1 MINLL
6 LTMLFAFIVGYTFDK
21 LKIAGGMMIGSLL
34 GSALFNVLFGL
45 GYMPSGFKILAQII
59 AGAFIG
65 CSISKQDIIDL
76 KYVYKPV
83 IFVLTMYLILN
94 LVAGTLIYFTSNL
107 DAPTSFMSATPGG
120 MSDIPI
126 ISIDFGANPSTVAAM
141 QFVRLVIGVGVF
153 PTMIR
158 NIGKNKNTK
167 QDKSIDN
174 VNDMLNE
181 INNSIP
187 HSAPKISSLKMIAL
201 TLFVAIIGGIFGN
214 FIGLSGGVLVFSMI
228 ATVCLK
234 LKHDEIVLPRQM
246 RKFAQILSGS
256 FIGCTMTIDDFIAYK
271 DLVLPIIILI
281 TCYLLNCLISGYI
294 LHKKFGFDLQEGMLA
309 TSPAGAT
316 DMALIS
322 QDMGIQSPRLVVI
335 HVVRLI
341 SVIAFFPAII
351 QVVLN
356 LFFVG

>member
-6 LTMLFAFIVGYTFDK
+6 LTMLSAFLLGYTFDR

-34 GSALFNVLFGL
+34 GSAIFNIIFGL
-45 GYMPSGFKILAQII
+45 GFMPSGFKILAQII

-65 CSISKQDIIDL
+65 CSISKQDIVDL

-83 IFVLTMYLILN
+83 IFVLFMYLMLN
-94 LVAGTLIYFTSNL
+94 IIAGTLIYLTSSL
-107 DAPTSFMSATPGG
+107 DAPTAFMSATPGG

-126 ISIDFGANPSTVAAM
+126 ISIDFGANSTTVAAM

-158 NIGKNKNTK
+158 NIGKNNNNKN
-167 QDKSIDN
+167 DN
-174 VNDMLNE
+174 LETLQQEVNH
-181 INNSIP
+181 NNP
-187 HSAPKISSLKMIAL
+187 TVKPKVSGLKMILL
-201 TLFVAIIGGIFGN
+201 TLFIATLGGIFGKYS
-214 FIGLSGGVLVFSMI
+214 GLSGGVLVFSMI
-228 ATVCLK
+228 ATVCFK
-234 LKHDEIVLPRQM
+234 IKHDDIVLPRQM
-246 RKFAQILSGS
+246 RKLAQIFSGS
-256 FIGCTMTIDDFIAYK
+256 FIGCTMTINDFIAYK
-271 DLVLPIIILI
+271 ELVLPIIILI
-281 TCYLLNCLISGYI
+281 ACYLINCLLSGYI

-351 QVVLN
+351 QLILN
-356 LFFVG
+356 AFFY